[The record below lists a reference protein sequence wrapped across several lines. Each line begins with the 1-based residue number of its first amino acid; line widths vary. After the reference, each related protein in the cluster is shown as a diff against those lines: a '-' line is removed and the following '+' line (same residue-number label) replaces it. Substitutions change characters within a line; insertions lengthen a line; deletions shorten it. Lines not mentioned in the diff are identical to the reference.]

1 MKKTLRNMKLFSSF
15 LALFTLVVSTVSF
28 SQITVQNTLS
38 PSNLVQNVLLGTGV
52 TATNITYNGS
62 VPNAQS
68 VQGNVTFFN
77 ASSTTFPIS
86 SGVLLTTGN
95 GIAAIGPNNSG
106 SFTNN
111 SPATPDV
118 SSDPQ
123 LNAIANGSPT
133 NGAILEFDF
142 IPTGDTISFRYV
154 FGSDEYP
161 EFSPSSYNDAFGFF
175 LTGPNPLGGNY
186 TNTNLALIP
195 GTSTPVTINNV
206 GPGVSQNPAYYVSNV
221 SGVAYGTAIQYD
233 GTTVVLTSKAAVI
246 CGQTYHIKLAI
257 SNVGDEAYDSGV
269 FLEAESFSSDA
280 VNVTVAT
287 VSGDTTVIENCTDAQ
302 FIFTRPVSATG
313 DTLVVNY
320 TIGGTSTQG
329 TDYNN
334 LTNPITF
341 LPGEDSVILT
351 LTPFADGLT
360 EGPETVIITAYTVS
374 PCGDTI
380 VTVGT
385 LVILDQFTIP
395 VNATNPTVLCANDS
409 VLVSAT
415 ASGGFPPYTYTWTY
429 LNQVN
434 DTAYVPITQNGTIP
448 YVVNVVDQCGNS
460 GTDTSYVTMNQ
471 TLAIDTM
478 IQYMAS
484 ACSPDGA
491 VSGSGIGMTGQPLYL
506 WQGPGINGPN
516 TINATVLQNIGPG
529 WYYFTITDN
538 VCSVQDSI
546 LLTSEPAP
554 IAQITPSSSSGCNPY
569 TVTFTNNSQNA
580 TSYVWDFGPGDVV
593 NTTNTSSQTRTYTVN
608 DQVMLIAINGP
619 CRDTAYASITISN
632 CGCTDGDADNY
643 DPNATVDDGS
653 CEYPEPSAIIPNIFT
668 PNGDKDND
676 VYMLTT
682 VNTVSVT
689 LTITNRWGNKVFEG
703 TAAAPFWDGKI
714 NGNPAVDGIY
724 FLQYTLT
731 GLKNKEVKGQQFI
744 QLVR

>member
-1 MKKTLRNMKLFSSF
+1 MKLFSS
-15 LALFTLVVSTVSF
+15 LLVLFTLTLSTVVF
-28 SQITVQNTLS
+28 SQLTVQTGQTAAS
-38 PSNLVQNVLLGTGV
+38 LVQNILIGNGV
-52 TATNITYNGS
+52 SAFNITFSGDPNQIGS
-62 VPNAQS
+62 FNASGSNIALPTGIVMSSGNVNTLVPSGNPSTDYSGPGDAMILATAQS
-68 VQGNVTFFN
+68 VSTNPN
-77 ASSTTFPIS
+77 AGFITSTQDAA
-86 SGVLLTTGN
+86 VL
-95 GIAAIGPNNSG
+95 
-106 SFTNN
+106 
-111 SPATPDV
+111 
-118 SSDPQ
+118 Q
-123 LNAIANGSPT
+123 
-133 NGAILEFDF
+133 FDF
-142 IPTGDTISFRYV
+142 IPLGDTVKFRFV
-154 FGSDEYP
+154 FGSEEYTTWINTQ
-161 EFSPSSYNDAFGFF
+161 YNDAFGFY
-175 LTGPNPLGGNY
+175 LTGPNPGGGNY
-186 TNTNLALIP
+186 TNTNLALVPNSTLPITISTIHP
-195 GTSTPVTINNV
+195 GLNSQYYIGTPVGHSLNGI
-206 GPGVSQNPAYYVSNV
+206 
-221 SGVAYGTAIQYD
+221 
-233 GTTVVLTSKAAVI
+233 TVPIEIVFPVQ
-246 CGQTYHIKLAI
+246 CGETYHFKFAI
-257 SNVGDEAYDSGV
+257 ADCNDGVLDTGV
-269 FLEAESFSSDA
+269 FLEGGSFSSD
-280 VNVTVAT
+280 VVDVTVAT

-320 TIGGTSTQG
+320 TIGGTATQG

-360 EGPETVIITAYTVS
+360 EGPETVIITVYTVS

-529 WYYFTITDN
+529 WYYFSITDN

-554 IAQITPSSSSGCNPY
+554 IAQISPSSSSGCNPY

>member
-1 MKKTLRNMKLFSSF
+1 MKKTLRNMKLFSS
-15 LALFTLVVSTVSF
+15 LLVLFTLTLSTVVF
-28 SQITVQNTLS
+28 SQLTVQTGQTAAS
-38 PSNLVQNVLLGTGV
+38 LVQNILIGNGV
-52 TATNITYNGS
+52 SAFNITFSGDPNQIGS
-62 VPNAQS
+62 FNASGSNIALPTGIVMSSGNVNTLVPSGNPSTDYSGPGDAMILATAQS
-68 VQGNVTFFN
+68 VSTNPN
-77 ASSTTFPIS
+77 AGFITSTQDAA
-86 SGVLLTTGN
+86 VL
-95 GIAAIGPNNSG
+95 
-106 SFTNN
+106 
-111 SPATPDV
+111 
-118 SSDPQ
+118 Q
-123 LNAIANGSPT
+123 
-133 NGAILEFDF
+133 FDF
-142 IPTGDTISFRYV
+142 IPLGDTVKFRFV
-154 FGSDEYP
+154 FGSEEYTTWINTQ
-161 EFSPSSYNDAFGFF
+161 YNDAFGFY
-175 LTGPNPLGGNY
+175 LTGPNPGGGNY
-186 TNTNLALIP
+186 TNTNLALVPNSTLPITISTIHP
-195 GTSTPVTINNV
+195 GLNSQYYIGTPVGHSLNGI
-206 GPGVSQNPAYYVSNV
+206 
-221 SGVAYGTAIQYD
+221 
-233 GTTVVLTSKAAVI
+233 TVPIEIVFPVQ
-246 CGQTYHIKLAI
+246 CGETYHFKFAI
-257 SNVGDEAYDSGV
+257 ADCNDGVLDTGV
-269 FLEAESFSSDA
+269 FLEGGSFSSD
-280 VNVTVAT
+280 VVDVTVAT

-320 TIGGTSTQG
+320 TIGGTATQG

-341 LPGEDSVILT
+341 LPGEDSIILT

-360 EGPETVIITAYTVS
+360 EGPETVIITVYTVS

-415 ASGGFPPYTYTWTY
+415 ASGGFPPYTFTWTY
-429 LNQVN
+429 QNQVN

-460 GTDTSYVTMNQ
+460 GTDTAYVTMNQ

-491 VSGSGIGMTGQPLYL
+491 VSGAGIGMTGQPLYL

>member
-1 MKKTLRNMKLFSSF
+1 M
-15 LALFTLVVSTVSF
+15 
-28 SQITVQNTLS
+28 
-38 PSNLVQNVLLGTGV
+38 
-52 TATNITYNGS
+52 
-62 VPNAQS
+62 
-68 VQGNVTFFN
+68 
-77 ASSTTFPIS
+77 
-86 SGVLLTTGN
+86 
-95 GIAAIGPNNSG
+95 
-106 SFTNN
+106 
-111 SPATPDV
+111 
-118 SSDPQ
+118 
-123 LNAIANGSPT
+123 
-133 NGAILEFDF
+133 
-142 IPTGDTISFRYV
+142 
-154 FGSDEYP
+154 
-161 EFSPSSYNDAFGFF
+161 
-175 LTGPNPLGGNY
+175 
-186 TNTNLALIP
+186 
-195 GTSTPVTINNV
+195 
-206 GPGVSQNPAYYVSNV
+206 
-221 SGVAYGTAIQYD
+221 
-233 GTTVVLTSKAAVI
+233 
-246 CGQTYHIKLAI
+246 
-257 SNVGDEAYDSGV
+257 
-269 FLEAESFSSDA
+269 
-280 VNVTVAT
+280 
-287 VSGDTTVIENCTDAQ
+287 
-302 FIFTRPVSATG
+302 
-313 DTLVVNY
+313 
-320 TIGGTSTQG
+320 
-329 TDYNN
+329 
-334 LTNPITF
+334 
-341 LPGEDSVILT
+341 
-351 LTPFADGLT
+351 
-360 EGPETVIITAYTVS
+360 
-374 PCGDTI
+374 
-380 VTVGT
+380 
-385 LVILDQFTIP
+385 
-395 VNATNPTVLCANDS
+395 LCANDS

-415 ASGGFPPYTYTWTY
+415 ASGGFPPYTFTWTY
-429 LNQVN
+429 QNQIN

-460 GTDTSYVTMNQ
+460 GTDTAYVTMNQ

-491 VSGSGIGMTGQPLYL
+491 VSGAGIGMTGQPLYL

-632 CGCTDGDADNY
+632 CGCTDNQADNY

>member
-1 MKKTLRNMKLFSSF
+1 MKLFSS
-15 LALFTLVVSTVSF
+15 LLVLFTLTLSTVVF
-28 SQITVQNTLS
+28 SQLTVQTGQTAAS
-38 PSNLVQNVLLGTGV
+38 LVQNILIGNGV
-52 TATNITYNGS
+52 SAFNITFSGDPNQIGS
-62 VPNAQS
+62 FNASGSNIALPTGIVMSSGNVNTLVPSGNPSTDYSGPGDAMILATAQS
-68 VQGNVTFFN
+68 VSTNPN
-77 ASSTTFPIS
+77 AGFITSTQDAA
-86 SGVLLTTGN
+86 VL
-95 GIAAIGPNNSG
+95 
-106 SFTNN
+106 
-111 SPATPDV
+111 
-118 SSDPQ
+118 Q
-123 LNAIANGSPT
+123 
-133 NGAILEFDF
+133 FDF
-142 IPTGDTISFRYV
+142 IPLGDTVKFRFV
-154 FGSDEYP
+154 FGSEEYTTWINTQ
-161 EFSPSSYNDAFGFF
+161 YNDAFGFY
-175 LTGPNPLGGNY
+175 LTGPNPGGGNY
-186 TNTNLALIP
+186 TNTNLALVPNSTLPITISTIHP
-195 GTSTPVTINNV
+195 GLNSQYYIGTPVGHSLNGI
-206 GPGVSQNPAYYVSNV
+206 
-221 SGVAYGTAIQYD
+221 
-233 GTTVVLTSKAAVI
+233 TVPIEIVFPVQ
-246 CGQTYHIKLAI
+246 CGETYHFKFAI
-257 SNVGDEAYDSGV
+257 ADCNDGVLDTGV
-269 FLEAESFSSDA
+269 FLEGGSFSSD
-280 VNVTVAT
+280 VVDVTVAT

-320 TIGGTSTQG
+320 TIGGTATQG

-341 LPGEDSVILT
+341 LPGEDSIILT

-360 EGPETVIITAYTVS
+360 EGPETVIITVYTVS

-415 ASGGFPPYTYTWTY
+415 ASGGFPPYTFTWTY
-429 LNQVN
+429 QNQIN

-460 GTDTSYVTMNQ
+460 GTDTAYVTMNQ

-491 VSGSGIGMTGQPLYL
+491 VSGAGIGMTGQPLYL

-529 WYYFTITDN
+529 WYYFSITDN

-554 IAQITPSSSSGCNPY
+554 IAQISPSSSSGCNPY